1 MASQSK
7 MAEIEK
13 ESLKDL
19 DLLVTKIKQ
28 WHIDMAVIGGYAVRA
43 YTNAY
48 RHTKDIDMAI
58 DKEMRGSLL
67 AFLKSLKYGT
77 RATEFGIAAIK
88 RFDSDFVDIH
98 ISVGK
103 IYDISTGLHYPIRK
117 ELFNESKTMEVK
129 PKFEA
134 NKNFATKAPVVDLNT
149 LIILKFMPKGRPE
162 KDGIDIVS
170 LLLNRI
176 QDIDIDAVVKKA
188 DKAGLADHM
197 LSQIQDFA
205 MKLRNGESARI
216 WSRVTGTNLTGVQ
229 IRSIQKFLRELD
241 KALRS

>member
-1 MASQSK
+1 MAFRSK

-19 DLLVTKIKQ
+19 HSLLTTIKK
-28 WHIDMAVIGGYAVRA
+28 WHIDMTVIGGYAVRA

-58 DKEMRGSLL
+58 AKEMRGSVL

-77 RATEFGIAAIK
+77 RDTEFGIAARK
-88 RFDSDFVDIH
+88 RFDSDFVDVH

-103 IYDISTGLHYPIRK
+103 IYDISTGLHYPITK

-129 PKFEA
+129 PKFEV
-134 NKNFATKAPVVDLNT
+134 NREFATKAPVVDLNT
-149 LIILKFMPKGRPE
+149 LIILKLIPKGRPE
-162 KDGIDIVS
+162 KDGIDMVS
-170 LLLNRI
+170 LLLDRI
-176 QDIDIDAVVKKA
+176 QNIDINAVVKKA
-188 DKAGLADHM
+188 DKAGLIDHM

-205 MKLRNGESARI
+205 MKLRNGETVRI
-216 WSRVTGTNLTGVQ
+216 WSRVTGTSLTGVQ
-229 IRSIQKFLRELD
+229 VRSIQKFLRQFD
-241 KALRS
+241 KSLRS